1 MKKKYIT
8 PVVHVTHIECQT
20 HMLDNS
26 ANDYRVKEFEEQ
38 SVVTVGDL
46 ED

>member
-20 HMLDNS
+20 HMLENS
-26 ANDYRVKEFEEQ
+26 ANDYRVKDFEEQ
-38 SVVTVGDL
+38 GTINVGDS
-46 ED
+46 EN